1 MAPLELYGLCHPGTL
16 RDVRWSHGP
25 GKNRTLRFWRSRP
38 PGRVPGN
45 SGQPIQPPGTQ
56 SPLRRGAR
64 CRGRIIGRTASC
76 VLSRKAACA
85 LTIHWRGGRVDEGGR
100 FEIYC
105 GFTPTVGSNPTLSAL
120 GRRAGSSVNRRDDRV
135 DEGARLESECAA
147 TYRGF
152 ESHSLRHTF
161 ASNGVMAGSSR
172 LKTMNPARPGRE
184 QR

>member
-1 MAPLELYGLCHPGTL
+1 M
-16 RDVRWSHGP
+16 
-25 GKNRTLRFWRSRP
+25 
-38 PGRVPGN
+38 
-45 SGQPIQPPGTQ
+45 
-56 SPLRRGAR
+56 
-64 CRGRIIGRTASC
+64 
-76 VLSRKAACA
+76 
-85 LTIHWRGGRVDEGGR
+85 DEGGR

-135 DEGARLESECAA
+135 DEGARLESECTA

-152 ESHSLRHTF
+152 ESHSLRHTGLF
-161 ASNGVMAGSSR
+161 ALKEVMAGSSR